1 MSVVFDIETEPLPD
15 DDLMRVCEP
24 FNPNSVPHPGLF
36 DPDSVKLGN
45 VKDSIKRAEKIHAA
59 QKAHAELVA
68 NYDSNLAAAEQAH
81 WREIRDKAA
90 LDATTGRV
98 CAIGYKS
105 REDSEKIQ
113 TALETSEAD
122 LVRGFWEAAAKMRS
136 QQRKMIGHY
145 SNSFDVPFLVRRSWI
160 LGIPVPDWITTPTG
174 YLNPMFIDTM
184 AVWQVGNR
192 RDSIKLDRLA
202 TALDCGSKPDDCTG
216 AHFYMMLRGEGA
228 EREAAIEYLRND
240 LQMPF
245 LIARKLGLI

>member
-24 FNPNSVPHPGLF
+24 FNPASVPHPGEF
-36 DPDSVKLGN
+36 DPDSVKIGN
-45 VKDSIKRAEKIHAA
+45 IKDPLKKQQKINEAEIAHIKAVEN
-59 QKAHAELVA
+59 HAETVRKATL
-68 NYDSNLAAAEQAH
+68 SH
-81 WREIRDKAA
+81 WQEIRDKAA
-90 LDATTGRV
+90 LDATTGAV

-113 TALETSEAD
+113 TVLDATEAD
-122 LVRGFWEAAAKMRS
+122 LVAGFWEVAAKMRT

-160 LGIPVPDWITTPTG
+160 LGIAVPDWITTPTG
-174 YLNPMFIDTM
+174 YLNPMFVDTM

-202 TALDCGSKPDDCTG
+202 RALDCGSKPDDCTG
-216 AHFYMMLRGEGA
+216 AHFYMMLRGDGA
-228 EREAAIEYLRND
+228 EREAAIDYLRND

-245 LIARKLGLI
+245 LIARKLRLI